1 MKKNPKLLSAGFS
14 ILTFAAAF
22 FMVTIPA
29 LAASFAD
36 VPENSEHYAA
46 IEYLK
51 AKGVVSGYPD
61 GTFQPEKNINRAETL
76 KILLLGTGTTLE
88 STQSIVFP
96 DVQTSDWFY
105 TYVRKAFELKIV
117 EGYPDGNFKPENTI
131 NLAESLKVILL
142 SFKAELP
149 AAVNADPYPDVAKD
163 IWYASYAQYSKDKV
177 IVEPLDEGSLH
188 GERQMTRAEFAE
200 IVYRLMYIRENSL
213 SAFPLSTNWPVF
225 EHPTDHYSVKYP
237 FSWIK
242 IQAGNHMIFWKQD
255 QGNGQTSFARI
266 FPNSATVYMV
276 VDPNQTGL
284 GLEAYM
290 AKLQYDASAV
300 IQKDTI
306 NTYPFA
312 SVVIFASGLQDFY
325 LQLPNKTILI
335 VYTQMG
341 NGPLRPLMDQ
351 QIRFIIGTVRYIEN
365 AGGSVTGTSGSADF
379 LSEVRKN
386 LLVAGKGKSFL
397 DQMEDALVIETD
409 TIGIGTGPV
418 DYYFSAVYNVT
429 IKYERDSDTMLAMKD
444 GRTTAF

>member
-1 MKKNPKLLSAGFS
+1 MKHFLRFFTVMLAVAGFGAYASAG
-14 ILTFAAAF
+14 
-22 FMVTIPA
+22 
-29 LAASFAD
+29 SFAD

-51 AKGVVSGYPD
+51 AKGVISGYPD

-76 KILLLGTGTTLE
+76 KILLLGTGTSLE
-88 STQSIVFP
+88 SAQIIVFP
-96 DVQTSDWFY
+96 DVKASDWFY
-105 TYVRKAFELKIV
+105 AYVRKAYELKIV
-117 EGYPDGNFKPENTI
+117 EGYPDGNFKPDSTI

-142 SFKAELP
+142 SFAAELP
-149 AAVNADPYPDVAKD
+149 STVNADPYPDVAKD
-163 IWYASYAQYSKDKV
+163 VWYAPYAQYSKEKV
-177 IVEPLDEGSLH
+177 IVEPQDDGYLH

-200 IVYRLMYIRENSL
+200 IVYRLMYIRENKLNS
-213 SAFPLSTNWPVF
+213 FPLSTNWPLF

-237 FSWIK
+237 FSWLK

-255 QGNGQTSFARI
+255 KENGQTSFARI

-276 VDPNQTGL
+276 VDPNEPGL
-284 GLEAYM
+284 TLEAYM

-300 IQKDTI
+300 VQKDTL

-312 SVVIFASGLQDFY
+312 SVVIAASGLQDFY
-325 LQLPNKTILI
+325 LELPNKTILI

-341 NGPLRPLMDQ
+341 NGILRPLMDQ
-351 QIRFIIGTVRYIEN
+351 QIRFIMGTIRYIEN
-365 AGGSVTGTSGSADF
+365 PGGSATGTSESADF

-386 LLVAGKGKSFL
+386 LLVQGKGKSFL

-418 DYYFSAVYNVT
+418 DYYFSAFYNVT
-429 IKYERDSDTMLAMKD
+429 IKYERDSDTLLAMKD